1 MLEHLHSSAAT
12 SLTCQIHQYMAN
24 FNILVFQ
31 KLNLLKFSQRDK
43 KIYSI
48 EREHKDATLN
58 VINGLETEKAFIKKN
73 VTDTIENSNVQNVKK
88 E

>member
-1 MLEHLHSSAAT
+1 
-12 SLTCQIHQYMAN
+12 MAD

-58 VINGLETEKAFIKKN
+58 VINGLETEKAFIKNN
-73 VTDTIENSNVQNVKK
+73 VTDTMENFNVQNVKK
-88 E
+88 KSENGLENAVNTCILI